1 VLSGL
6 TAGTQYFFKVTSA
19 DAAGNSTTAPASA
32 SAFTTTGTQPG
43 KTVGDTST
51 ADFAAGTVTSGA
63 YVSETTGGELILT
76 PTVGVEF
83 GGATLPAG
91 WTSTPWA
98 TGGTSTVAQG
108 VVTVDG
114 ARAQTDALFGPGAS
128 LEFVA
133 TFGTAGFQHV
143 GFGVTLD
150 AAPWAIFSTRDGG
163 ALYAR
168 TNTGATST
176 DTPIA
181 GNWLSAPH
189 RYRIDWSTSSVS
201 FFIDGTLVATHAVT
215 IADAMRPMVS
225 DATVAGET
233 VTVDWLRLTPYAAS
247 GTFTSRILDAGSS
260 VTWNTASW
268 TAQTPTGTTIAL
280 SARFG
285 NSPAPDATW
294 T

>member
-1 VLSGL
+1 MEPS
-6 TAGTQYFFKVTSA
+6 S
-19 DAAGNSTTAPASA
+19 
-32 SAFTTTGTQPG
+32 
-43 KTVGDTST
+43 
-51 ADFAAGTVTSGA
+51 
-63 YVSETTGGELILT
+63 
-76 PTVGVEF
+76 
-83 GGATLPAG
+83 GGATLPVG
-91 WTSTPWA
+91 WTSIPWA
-98 TGGTSTVAQG
+98 TGGASTVAQG

-215 IADAMRPMVS
+215 IADTMRPIAS
-225 DATVAGET
+225 DATRRGR
-233 VTVDWLRLTPYAAS
+233 DGLGRLDP
-247 GTFTSRILDAGSS
+247 LDAVCRLGHVHVANSRR
-260 VTWNTASW
+260 
-268 TAQTPTGTTIAL
+268 
-280 SARFG
+280 RFVG
-285 NSPAPDATW
+285 DLEHCQLDGADTNRYKHRTQCAVR
-294 T
+294 